1 MKTKFIVAAGAVSVI
16 AGLILVKSLQPAA
29 PLPPPELAD
38 RAPAKSQRSPR
49 PPATASAPEPKS
61 DDPPI
66 TNLSADLLSGK
77 ETPRLTRAQIDSYLA
92 ENHRS
97 AESLLTAFRL
107 SGDRDLLKEA
117 VEKAP
122 HDPRVALTALFKSES
137 PEERRQ
143 WLDTFKQSAPDNAL
157 PNYLSAL
164 DYFKAGQPDEAAREL
179 LAASA
184 RPKFQDYS
192 MDFIQTAEEAY
203 RAAGYPGLEAKAIA
217 TWSLEIP
224 QFEQFRQLGDS
235 LAEMAKSYRQADDE
249 TSAQTALQLGLGL
262 GQRLASEPAPLLQ
275 ELVSLTVQNQILSAM
290 DPASTYGDGGQTVKN
305 RMDEIAQQR
314 AVIKGLA
321 QQTEGLLQVMSEPD
335 AASFYD
341 RLKTF
346 GEVDAVRWAAGKY
359 SLK

>member
-1 MKTKFIVAAGAVSVI
+1 VKTKFLVAAGVVAVI
-16 AGLILVKSLQPAA
+16 AGLILVKLFQPTVSA
-29 PLPPPELAD
+29 PPELAD
-38 RAPAKSQRSPR
+38 QAPDKSQQAARR
-49 PPATASAPEPKS
+49 PVITPAQEPKS
-61 DDPPI
+61 DDLPV
-66 TNLSADLLSGK
+66 TNLSANLLSGK
-77 ETPRLTRAQIDSYLA
+77 ETPRLTRAQIDSCLA

-107 SGDRDLLKEA
+107 GGDRDLLKEA
-117 VEKAP
+117 AEKAP
-122 HDPRVALTALFKSES
+122 HDPRVALTALFKSGS

-164 DYFKAGQPDEAAREL
+164 DYFKAGQPDQAAQEL

-184 RPKFQDYS
+184 KSKFQDYS
-192 MDFIQTAEEAY
+192 MDFIQNAEEAY

-235 LAEMAKSYRQADDE
+235 LAQMANSYRQAGDE
-249 TSAQTALQLGLGL
+249 TSAQTVLQLGLGL

-290 DPASTYGDGGQTVKN
+290 DPASAYGDGGQTVKN
-305 RMDEIAQQR
+305 RMDEITQQR

-321 QQTEGLLQVMSEPD
+321 QQTESLLQVMSEPD
-335 AASFYD
+335 AANFYD
-341 RLKTF
+341 RLKSF
-346 GEVDAVRWAAGKY
+346 GEVDAVRWAADKY
-359 SLK
+359 GLK

>member
-1 MKTKFIVAAGAVSVI
+1 MKTKFIVTVGIVSLI
-16 AGLILVKSLQPAA
+16 AGMILVKQFQPAA
-29 PLPPPELAD
+29 PAPPELAD
-38 RAPAKSQRSPR
+38 QAPAKSQRAARR
-49 PPATASAPEPKS
+49 PVIAPAPEPKS
-61 DDPPI
+61 DDPPR

-92 ENHRS
+92 ENYRS

-107 SGDRDLLKEA
+107 SGDRELLKEA
-117 VEKAP
+117 AEKAP
-122 HDPRVALTALFKSES
+122 HDPRVALTALLKAGS

-143 WLDTFKQSAPDNAL
+143 WLDTFKQSAPENAL

-164 DYFKAGQPDEAAREL
+164 DYFKAGQPDQAAQQL

-184 RPKFQDYS
+184 KAKFQDYS
-192 MDFIQTAEEAY
+192 MDFIQNAEEAY
-203 RAAGYPGLEAKAIA
+203 RAAGYPDLEAKAIA

-235 LAEMAKSYRQADDE
+235 LAEMAKSYRQAGDE
-249 TSAQTALQLGLGL
+249 TSAQMALQLGLGL

-290 DPASTYGDGGQTVKN
+290 DPASPYGDGGQTVKD
-305 RMDEIAQQR
+305 RMDEITQQR

-321 QQTEGLLQVMSEPD
+321 QQTESLLQVMSEPD

>member
-1 MKTKFIVAAGAVSVI
+1 VKTNFFVASGVVAVI
-16 AGLILVKSLQPAA
+16 AGLLLVKLHRPTVSV
-29 PLPPPELAD
+29 PPELANQ
-38 RAPAKSQRSPR
+38 APTKSQRAVR
-49 PPATASAPEPKS
+49 PPVIKSAPEPKS

-66 TNLSADLLSGK
+66 KNLSADLLSGK
-77 ETPRLTRAQIDSYLA
+77 ETPRLSRAQIDSYLA

-107 SGDRDLLKEA
+107 SGDRELLKEA
-117 VEKAP
+117 SEKAP
-122 HDPRVALTALFKSES
+122 HDPRVALTALFKAGS

-164 DYFKAGQPDEAAREL
+164 DYFKAGQPDQAAQEL

-192 MDFIQTAEEAY
+192 TDFVQNAEEAY
-203 RAAGYPGLEAKAIA
+203 RSAGYPGLEAKAIA
-217 TWSLEIP
+217 TWSLELP
-224 QFEQFRQLGDS
+224 QFKQFLELGDS
-235 LAEMAKSYRQADDE
+235 LAEMANSYRQAGDE
-249 TSAQTALQLGLGL
+249 PSAQTVLQLGLGL

-275 ELVSLTVQNQILSAM
+275 ELVSLKVQNQILSAM
-290 DPASTYGDGGQTVKN
+290 DPASPYGDSGQTIKN
-305 RMDEIAQQR
+305 RMDEIAGQR

-321 QQTEGLLQVMSEPD
+321 QQTESLLQVMSEPD

-341 RLKTF
+341 RLKMF
-346 GEVDAVRWAAGKY
+346 GEMDAVRWAAGKY